1 MTPAP
6 DTWPAL
12 LALLAKQPEI
22 LLLLDFDGTLAEITK
37 RPEDSVLRPGN
48 AALLEGL
55 GRSARFTVGI
65 LSGRSLSDV
74 SGRVGVPGLVYAGNH
89 GLEIR
94 GPGLEYV
101 HPAAAAAI
109 PAISDAAER
118 LIADL
123 SAIPGAIVEAK
134 ELTLTAHYRLT
145 PVQYHDSIA
154 MIFLDTVG
162 PLLATGSCR
171 VTAAKMAME
180 LRPAVDW
187 HKGRALE
194 LIRFQ
199 LASDAF
205 PVYIGDDETDEDAFE
220 SAQSAGGAGIYVGP
234 ADTETRAVY
243 RFNSPSDVSTALTD
257 LQALR

>member
-1 MTPAP
+1 MTPTP

-12 LALLAKQPEI
+12 LARLVKQPEI
-22 LLLLDFDGTLAEITK
+22 LLLFDFDGTLAEITE
-37 RPEDSVLRPGN
+37 RPADAVLRPGN
-48 AALLEGL
+48 AELLEEM

-74 SGRVGVPGLVYAGNH
+74 SGRVGIPGLVYAGNH

-101 HPAAAAAI
+101 HPAAAASI

-123 SAIPGAIVEAK
+123 SDIPGAIVEFK

-145 PVQYHDSIA
+145 PPQYHDSIA

-187 HKGRALE
+187 HKGHALE

-205 PVYIGDDETDEDAFE
+205 PVYIGDDETDEDAFQ

-234 ADTETRAVY
+234 SDAVTHAVY